1 MQSFKSHIYKICP
14 TVINLTSPGH
24 SPALWEDALSLLIT
38 SPSAISACAL
48 CIGDS
53 GYYMGVVKVVA
64 GQREGLIGCHVVA
77 LRGEQYMPVG
87 KQKKTKSLI
96 NTYMFT
102 SFATIKPN
110 YH

>member
-1 MQSFKSHIYKICP
+1 
-14 TVINLTSPGH
+14 
-24 SPALWEDALSLLIT
+24 
-38 SPSAISACAL
+38 
-48 CIGDS
+48 
-53 GYYMGVVKVVA
+53 MGVVKVVA